1 MNKRIVI
8 SGSCRTPV
16 GKSGGTR
23 GNLSSLS
30 AVELLVPCFEETLNR
45 SGVAKDKLDQVIV
58 GNCAQSSDAPNI
70 SDVAGRSL
78 QFLRRDVAEEA
89 AEISGIHVPAFS
101 VNRNCGSGLQAVVS
115 ACQMLKAEE
124 ANIVLAGGT
133 ESMSNIPYISRDMRF
148 GHGLGHSQ
156 FIDALWEGLTDPIT
170 GEKMGET
177 AENIAERY
185 KISREDQDE
194 FAAQSHQKAFRAMRE
209 GKFRSQIVP
218 LETGGKKVFQDEGIN
233 QALTRQHLSLYPER
247 VFFVKGGTVHAGNS
261 CSISDGAS
269 SFLVLTLPEALR
281 RGIKPEAEILGYA
294 FEACN
299 PSYMGMG
306 PYYAIPKALSIADVC
321 LGDVDLFEINE
332 AFAAQVLGC
341 QRELGIPLDKLNV
354 WGGAIAL
361 GHPVGATGAILTTK
375 LIAMLKDIAGLYG
388 VVSMCIGGGQGG
400 AMVIKNWKTEFLDPL
415 KQGQETTPSEE

>member
-8 SGSCRTPV
+8 AGSCRAPV
-16 GKSGGTR
+16 GKAGATR

-30 AVELLVPCFEETLNR
+30 AVELLVPCFEETFKR
-45 SGVAKDKLDQVIV
+45 SGSAKDWLDQVII

-70 SDVAGRSL
+70 SDVTGRLVRPGWTLAG
-78 QFLRRDVAEEA
+78 EA
-89 AEISGIHVPAFS
+89 GEISGIHVPAFT

-177 AENIAERY
+177 AENIAEQSC
-185 KISREDQDE
+185 ISREDQDD
-194 FAAQSHQKAFRAMRE
+194 FAVASHQKANKAKRDR
-209 GKFRSQIVP
+209 KFRSQIVP
-218 LETGGKKVFQDEGIN
+218 LDVGSKKVFEDEGIN
-233 QALTRQHLSLYPER
+233 PTLTKEKLGLTPEKY
-247 VFFVKGGTVHAGNS
+247 FFVKGGTVHAGNS

-269 SFLVLTLPEALR
+269 SFLVLTLKEALLH
-281 RGIKPEAEILGYA
+281 GIKPEAEILGYA
-294 FEACN
+294 FETCS

-306 PYYAIPKALSIADVC
+306 PYYAIPKALEIAGPSLVH
-321 LGDVDLFEINE
+321 VDLFEINE
-332 AFAAQVLGC
+332 AFAVQVLAC
-341 QRELGIPLDKLNV
+341 QRVLGIPLEKLNI

-361 GHPVGATGAILTTK
+361 GHPVGATGAILLTK
-375 LIAMLKDIAGLYG
+375 LIAMLKDTGGLYG

-400 AMVIKNWKTEFLDPL
+400 AMVIKNWV
-415 KQGQETTPSEE
+415 EE

>member
-8 SGSCRTPV
+8 AGSCRTPV
-16 GKSGGTR
+16 GKAGGTR
-23 GNLSSLS
+23 GNLSSFS
-30 AVELLVPCFEETLNR
+30 ATELLVACFGETER
-45 SGVAKDKLDQVIV
+45 RTGVSNSIVDQVII
-58 GNCAQSSDAPNI
+58 GNVAQSSDAPNI
-70 SDVAGRSL
+70 ARVAALLAGVL
-78 QFLRRDVAEEA
+78 N
-89 AEISGIHVPAFS
+89 HVPAFT
-101 VNRNCGSGLQAVVS
+101 VQRNCGSGLQAVVS

-148 GHGLGHSQ
+148 GKGLQHCQ
-156 FIDALWEGLTDPIT
+156 FTDAIWEGLTDPIT
-170 GEKMGET
+170 GEMMGQT
-177 AENIAERY
+177 AENIAQKY
-185 KISREDQDE
+185 GISREDQDE
-194 FAAQSHQKAFRAMRE
+194 FAVQSHQKAFRAMRE

-247 VFFVKGGTVHAGNS
+247 AFFEKGGTVHAGNS

-269 SFLVLTLPEALR
+269 SFLVLTLEEAFR

-294 FEACN
+294 FAGCE

-306 PYYAIPKALSIADVC
+306 PYYAIPKALDDAGLKMKDAE
-321 LGDVDLFEINE
+321 LYEINE

-341 QRELGIPLDKLNV
+341 KRQLGISLEQLNV
-354 WGGAIAL
+354 CGGAIAL

-375 LIAMLKDIAGLYG
+375 LIAMLKDADKNYG

-400 AMVIKNWKTEFLDPL
+400 AMVIRNWTEGE
-415 KQGQETTPSEE
+415 QS